1 LSGKS
6 ARQASALGARNRT
19 YIHRKRFDY
28 SRIVFTYERAVRFHE
43 VDPAGILFFPHFSS
57 YAHEAMERFFDPL
70 EGGYAGL
77 VVGRRIGLPAV
88 RVESEFKAPLAFGDD
103 AHVRTSVSRLG
114 NRSFTLRYRFV
125 RGSDGVE
132 AASMLHTVVSTDLV
146 SMKSRDMPEDVRRI
160 VEAHLELDAT

>member
-1 LSGKS
+1 M
-6 ARQASALGARNRT
+6 
-19 YIHRKRFDY
+19 
-28 SRIVFTYERAVRFHE
+28 VFTYERAVRFHE

-88 RVESEFKAPLAFGDD
+88 RVESEFKAPLAFGDH

-114 NRSFTLRYRFV
+114 NRSFTMRYRFV
-125 RGSDGVE
+125 RATDGVE
-132 AASMLHTVVSTDLV
+132 AAMMLHTVVSTNLAAMQ
-146 SMKSRDMPEDVRRI
+146 SCDMPADVRTV
-160 VEAHLELDAT
+160 VEAHLERSAI